1 VNGLVSFGGDP
12 NIVASRS
19 EIERI
24 SGALEV
30 VQRRLVDELQPLA
43 QLNGFIQHIQFDIEL
58 PETLVRLGLQRH
70 GCYVAAESYFSADAR
85 IAHQLNGLAQTI
97 QENPWLAKAI
107 PKEGW
112 VALAGVT
119 AAGVFTNTPV
129 TSQVVRAA
137 VSQLPIEHLPA
148 ATSVLPNPQIALEER
163 QPKLMSAPTNLQQ
176 MATRLHN
183 KSGNIRIEG
192 YATAEGRVLVVYLP
206 GTGNWNPV
214 GKGSPFDLESDLE
227 LLADKQNSNSVRAA
241 NAALSAFGARAD
253 DRLIFVGYSQG
264 GMVAAE
270 LAETRSNVSGL
281 ITLGAPIARSEFQS
295 NLPVLAIEHTN
306 DVVPACSGKTNP
318 LTDNWVTASRHLDLE
333 PGQSIG
339 EAHKISNYVAT
350 AGLADA
356 SSDSGLARVRR
367 QLLTQLEGSVLLET
381 KEYAATKESLVP

>member
-1 VNGLVSFGGDP
+1 MNDLVSFGGDP

-43 QLNGFIQHIQFDIEL
+43 QLNGLLQHIQFDIEL

-70 GCYVAAESYFSADAR
+70 GCYVAAESYFSTDAR
-85 IAHQLNGLAQTI
+85 IAHQLNGLAETI
-97 QENPWLAKAI
+97 QANPWLAKTI
-107 PKEGW
+107 PKQAW

-119 AAGVFTNTPV
+119 VAGTFTNTPI
-129 TSQVVRAA
+129 TAQVVRAA
-137 VSQLPIEHLPA
+137 VSQLPIQHLPA
-148 ATSVLPNPQIALEER
+148 ATSVLPNRQIALEER
-163 QPKLMSAPTNLQQ
+163 QPKVMPAPSNLQRI
-176 MATRLHN
+176 ASRLQDT
-183 KSGNIRIEG
+183 SGNIRIEG
-192 YATAEGRVLVVYLP
+192 YATNNGRVLVVYLP
-206 GTGNWNPV
+206 GTANWNPA
-214 GKGSPFDLESDLE
+214 GKGSAFDLESDLE
-227 LLADKQNSNSVRAA
+227 LLADKHNSNSVRAA
-241 NAALSAFGARAD
+241 NAALSAFGAKED

-270 LAETRSNVSGL
+270 LAETKPNVSGL
-281 ITLGAPIARSEFQS
+281 ITLGSPIAQSNFQP
-295 NLPVLAIEHTN
+295 NLPVLSIEHTN

-356 SSDSGLARVRR
+356 SSDSGLARVRS
-367 QLLTQLEGSVLLET
+367 QLLTQIEGSVLLET
-381 KEYAATKESLVP
+381 KEYAATKES